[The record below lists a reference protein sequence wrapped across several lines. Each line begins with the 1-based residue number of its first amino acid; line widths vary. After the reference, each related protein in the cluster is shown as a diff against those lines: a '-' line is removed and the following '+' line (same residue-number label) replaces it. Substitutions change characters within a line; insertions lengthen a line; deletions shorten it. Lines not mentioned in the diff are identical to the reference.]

1 MKKKERNGHKN
12 ITPVGSLH
20 KGRERA
26 SRHDKKNER
35 RKKEEKDKKD
45 EEGR

>member
-26 SRHDKKNER
+26 SRNDKINERR
-35 RKKEEKDKKD
+35 RKKEEI
-45 EEGR
+45 GSPWY